1 MALAIGAIAAAMD
14 GRFDVAV
21 IFSND
26 TDQLPTLELL
36 FHKLPPKVELACW
49 SGAKP
54 LWFPEMLRA
63 EPSRKLPY
71 CHFLSET
78 DFNECRD
85 NRAVLG

>member
-1 MALAIGAIAAAMD
+1 M
-14 GRFDVAV
+14 
-21 IFSND
+21 
-26 TDQLPTLELL
+26 L

-49 SGAKP
+49 SGANP
-54 LWFPEMLRA
+54 LWFPEKLRA
-63 EPSRKLPY
+63 DPSRKLPY